1 MFSNLVESNPKNRK
15 IGGTW
20 SSSMMSLV
28 IHGALIYGAVVVT
41 MKGHEVV
48 QQIIADTTLVF
59 LTQEQEKP
67 KEPEQPQIA
76 TLTPPPKGFQTIV
89 AVTDIPTE
97 IPPVNLNER
106 FDPRDYSGV
115 GAEGG
120 IAQGIVGGTGPIP
133 DDLTQVFVEAVV
145 DEPPIRLSGPALQ
158 YPPLLRDAGIEGQVV
173 IEVVIGTDGHPESES
188 LRIISSTNK
197 AFERPARDVVLG
209 SVYRPGRMRGQP
221 VRVLVRQPI
230 MFQIL
235 RNR

>member
-1 MFSNLVESNPKNRK
+1 MFDKLVESNPQNRN
-15 IGGTW
+15 IGSAW
-20 SSSMMSLV
+20 SSSMMSLL
-28 IHGALIYGAVVVT
+28 IHGGIIYGAVAVT
-41 MKGHEVV
+41 MKGHQIV
-48 QQIIADTTLVF
+48 QEMIADTTLVF

-133 DDLTQVFVEAVV
+133 DDLTQVFQEAVV

-158 YPPLLRDAGIEGQVV
+158 YPPLLRDAGIEGQVI
-173 IEVVIGTDGHPESES
+173 IEVVIGVDGHPEADA